1 MILITG
7 GLGFLGANLAR
18 LLCDSGEAVLATSN
32 RNTVVPTLLSSFV
45 DRSLKII
52 PLDITSLE
60 KVSQAIKDFAVTS
73 IVHAAVRSEKGNT
86 SLYQAIDVNITG
98 TINVLEAA
106 RIAAIQRVIFI
117 SSEAVYQ
124 GMPTPHPYKEE
135 EKLLITS
142 DRFIPG
148 TKKAGEILCLMY
160 CKEYG
165 MEVISVR
172 ATRMYGPLYQGVRNL
187 AGHMVENA
195 ANGIPIALANQDPA
209 EAHDI
214 IYAKDA
220 ARGVMLLLKAQTL
233 RHRIYNLGFGRLVSL
248 SEFADAIK
256 QLLPKAEIHLGN
268 GPGPLTSTKTPMDIN
283 ECVDISRLH
292 EDTGFAPE
300 YDPHRGVEHYIKWAR
315 DGIYT

>member
-18 LLCDSGEAVLATSN
+18 LLCDAGERVLLTRN
-32 RNTVVPTLLSSFV
+32 RNAMVPNLLTPFV
-45 DRSLKII
+45 NKNLSVI
-52 PLDITSLE
+52 PLDITSLDN
-60 KVSQAIKDFAVTS
+60 VSNAVGEFGVTS
-73 IVHAAVRSEKGNT
+73 IVHAAVRSEKGDT
-86 SLYQAIDVNITG
+86 PLYDAMNANITG

-106 RIAAIQRVIFI
+106 HRAGIQRVIFV

-124 GMPTPHPYKEE
+124 GMTDTTPFKEE
-135 EKLLITS
+135 EKLFITS
-142 DRFIPG
+142 DRYIPG

-160 CKEYG
+160 AKQYG
-165 MEVISVR
+165 MEVISAR

-195 ANGIPIALANQDPA
+195 AKGIPVELGNQDPA

-220 ARGVMLLLKAQTL
+220 ARGVMLLLRAKTL

-248 SEFADAIK
+248 FEFEGAIK
-256 QLLPKAEIHLGN
+256 KWLPKTEIHLGD

-283 ECVDISRLH
+283 ACVDIARLR
-292 EDTGFAPE
+292 EETGFMPD
-300 YDPHRGVEHYIKWAR
+300 YDPYRGVEHYIKWAR
-315 DGIYT
+315 DGIYS

>member
-18 LLCDSGEAVLATSN
+18 LLCDSGEAVLATRN
-32 RNTVVPTLLSSFV
+32 RNAEVPNLLAPFV
-45 DRSLKII
+45 GKNLSII

-60 KVSQAIKDFAVTS
+60 NVSKAIKDFGVTS

-86 SLYQAIDVNITG
+86 PLYQAMHVNVTG

-106 RIAAIQRVIFI
+106 RLAKIKRVIFI

-124 GMPTPHPYKEE
+124 GIKTTHPYKEE

-148 TKKAGEILCLMY
+148 TKKAGEILSLMY

-165 MEVISVR
+165 MEVISAR

-187 AGHMVENA
+187 AGHMVDNA
-195 ANGIPIALANQDPA
+195 AKGKPIALANQDPA

-220 ARGVMLLLKAQTL
+220 ARGVMLLLRAKTL

-248 SEFADAIK
+248 AEFEGAIK
-256 QLLPKAEIHLGN
+256 KWLPKTEIHLGD

-283 ECVDISRLH
+283 ACVDIARLS
-292 EDTGFAPE
+292 EETGFSPE
-300 YDPHRGVEHYIKWAR
+300 YDPYHGVEHYINWAKQ
-315 DGIYT
+315 GIYR

>member
-18 LLCDSGEAVLATSN
+18 LLCDAGERVLLTRN
-32 RNTVVPTLLSSFV
+32 RNAVVPNLLTPFV
-45 DRSLKII
+45 NKNLSVI
-52 PLDITSLE
+52 PLDITSLDN
-60 KVSQAIKDFAVTS
+60 VSKTVGEFAVTS

-86 SLYQAIDVNITG
+86 PLYQAMHVNVTG

-106 RIAAIQRVIFI
+106 RLAKIKRVIFI

-124 GMPTPHPYKEE
+124 GIKTTHPYKEE

-165 MEVISVR
+165 MEVISAR

-187 AGHMVENA
+187 AGHMVVNA
-195 ANGIPIALANQDPA
+195 AKDIPIALANQDPA

-220 ARGVMLLLKAQTL
+220 ARGVMLLLRAKTL
-233 RHRIYNLGFGRLVSL
+233 RHRIYNLGFGRLISL
-248 SEFADAIK
+248 SEFEGAIK
-256 QLLPKAEIHLGN
+256 KWLPKTEIHLGD

-283 ECVDISRLH
+283 ACVDISRLH

-300 YDPHRGVEHYIKWAR
+300 YDPYRGVEHYIKWAR
-315 DGIYT
+315 DGIYR

>member
-18 LLCDSGEAVLATSN
+18 LLCETGETVLATRN
-32 RNTVVPTLLSSFV
+32 RNAVVPTLLSSFL

-60 KVSQAIKDFAVTS
+60 KVSQAIEDFGVTS

-86 SLYQAIDVNITG
+86 SLYQAMDVNVTG

-106 RIAAIQRVIFI
+106 RIAEIKRVVFI

-124 GMPTPHPYKEE
+124 GLKTTQPYKEE

-148 TKKAGEILCLMY
+148 TKKAGEILSLMY

-165 MEVISVR
+165 MEVISAR

-195 ANGIPIALANQDPA
+195 AKGIPIALANQDPA

-220 ARGVMLLLKAQTL
+220 ARAIMLLLKAQTL
-233 RHRIYNLGFGRLVSL
+233 RHRVYNVGFGRLVSL
-248 SEFADAIK
+248 AEFGDAIK
-256 QLLPKAEIHLGN
+256 KLLPKTEIHLGD
-268 GPGPLTSTKTPMDIN
+268 GPGPLTSTKTPMDISAA
-283 ECVDISRLH
+283 VDIARLS
-292 EDTGFAPE
+292 EETGFTPE

-315 DGIYT
+315 DGIYS

>member
-1 MILITG
+1 MILVTG

-18 LLCDSGEAVLATSN
+18 LLCEGRERVLATRN
-32 RNTVVPTLLSSFV
+32 RNAVIPLLLESFV
-45 DRSLKII
+45 DRSLKVI

-60 KVSQAIKDFAVTS
+60 KVSAAIKEFGVTS
-73 IVHAAVRSEKGNT
+73 IVHAAVRSEKGDT
-86 SLYQAIDVNITG
+86 SLYQAMDVNITG

-106 RIAAIQRVIFI
+106 RIAEIKRVIFI

-124 GMPTPHPYKEE
+124 GLKTTQPYKEE

-165 MEVISVR
+165 MEVISAR

-187 AGHMVENA
+187 AGHMVDNA
-195 ANGIPIALANQDPA
+195 AKGIPIALANQDPA

-220 ARGVMLLLKAQTL
+220 ARAIMLLLKAQTL
-233 RHRIYNLGFGRLVSL
+233 RHRIYNLGFGRLISL
-248 SEFADAIK
+248 SEFEGAIK
-256 QLLPKAEIHLGN
+256 KWLPKTEIHLGD

-283 ECVDISRLH
+283 ACVDISRLH

-300 YDPHRGVEHYIKWAR
+300 YDPVRGVEHYIKWAR
-315 DGIYT
+315 DGIYS

>member
-1 MILITG
+1 MILVTG
-7 GLGFLGANLAR
+7 GLGFLGANLAKF
-18 LLCDSGEAVLATSN
+18 LCDNGERVLVTRN
-32 RNTVVPTLLSSFV
+32 RNADIPDFLASFV
-45 DRSLKII
+45 DQTLKII

-60 KVSQAIKDFAVTS
+60 KVSRAIRDFGVTS
-73 IVHAAVRSEKGNT
+73 IVHAAVRSEKGDT
-86 SLYQAIDVNITG
+86 PLYQAMHVNVTG

-106 RIAAIQRVIFI
+106 RMAEIKRVIFI

-124 GMPTPHPYKEE
+124 GMPNTQPFKEE

-160 CKEYG
+160 AKQHD
-165 MEVISVR
+165 MEVISAR

-195 ANGIPIALANQDPA
+195 AKGKPVAFGNQDPV

-220 ARGVMLLLKAQTL
+220 ARAVALLLKAPAL

-248 SEFADAIK
+248 AEFAAAIK
-256 QLLPKAEIHLGN
+256 KLLPQTEIHLGD

-283 ECVDISRLH
+283 ACVDIARLS
-292 EDTGFAPE
+292 EETGFAPE
-300 YDPHRGVEHYIKWAR
+300 YDPYRGVEHYVRWAR
-315 DGIYT
+315 NGIYS

>member
-7 GLGFLGANLAR
+7 GLGFLGATLAR

-60 KVSQAIKDFAVTS
+60 KVSQAITDFAVTG

-86 SLYQAIDVNITG
+86 PLYQAMDVNVTG

-106 RIAAIQRVIFI
+106 RIAEIKRVVFI

-124 GMPTPHPYKEE
+124 GIKTTHPYKEE

-165 MEVISVR
+165 MEVISAR

-195 ANGIPIALANQDPA
+195 AKGIPVELGNQDPA

-220 ARGVMLLLKAQTL
+220 ARGVMLLLRAKTL

-248 SEFADAIK
+248 AEFAEAIK
-256 QLLPKAEIHLGN
+256 KSLPKTEIHLGD
-268 GPGPLTSTKTPMDIN
+268 GPGPITSTKTPMDIN
-283 ECVDISRLH
+283 ACVDISRLH

-300 YDPHRGVEHYIKWAR
+300 YDPYRGVEHYIEWAKL
-315 DGIYT
+315 GIYR

>member
-1 MILITG
+1 MILVTG

-18 LLCDSGEAVLATSN
+18 LLCEGEEKVLATSN
-32 RNTVVPTLLSSFV
+32 RNAIIPPLLESFV
-45 DRSLKII
+45 DRSLKVI

-60 KVSQAIKDFAVTS
+60 KVSQAIKDFTVTS
-73 IVHAAVRSEKGNT
+73 IVHAAVRSEKGET
-86 SLYQAIDVNITG
+86 SLYQAMDVNITG

-106 RIAAIQRVIFI
+106 RRAEIKRVIFI

-124 GMPTPHPYKEE
+124 GLQTTQPYKEE

-165 MEVISVR
+165 MEVISAR

-187 AGHMVENA
+187 AGHMLENA
-195 ANGIPIALANQDPA
+195 AKGIPIALANQDPA

-248 SEFADAIK
+248 AEFAEAIK
-256 QLLPKAEIHLGN
+256 KWLPKAEIHLGD

-283 ECVDISRLH
+283 ACVDISRLH
-292 EDTGFAPE
+292 EETGFAPE
-300 YDPHRGVEHYIKWAR
+300 YDPVRGVEHYIKWAR
-315 DGIYT
+315 EGIYS

>member
-32 RNTVVPTLLSSFV
+32 RNTVVPKLLSSFV
-45 DRSLKII
+45 DRLLKII

-60 KVSQAIKDFAVTS
+60 KVSQAIKDFAVTG
-73 IVHAAVRSEKGNT
+73 IVNAAVRSEKGNT
-86 SLYQAIDVNITG
+86 SLYQAMDVNVTG

-106 RIAAIQRVIFI
+106 RIAEIKRVVFI

-124 GMPTPHPYKEE
+124 GLKTTQPYKEE

-165 MEVISVR
+165 MEVISAR

-195 ANGIPIALANQDPA
+195 AKGIPIALANQDPA

-220 ARGVMLLLKAQTL
+220 ARAIMLLLKAQTL
-233 RHRIYNLGFGRLVSL
+233 RHRVYNVGFSRLVSL
-248 SEFADAIK
+248 AEFAEAIK
-256 QLLPKAEIHLGN
+256 TLLPKSEIHLGD
-268 GPGPLTSTKTPMDIN
+268 GPGPLISTKTPMDIN
-283 ECVDISRLH
+283 ACVDIARLS
-292 EDTGFAPE
+292 EETGFTPE
-300 YDPHRGVEHYIKWAR
+300 YDPYRGVEHYIKWAH
-315 DGIYT
+315 DGIYS